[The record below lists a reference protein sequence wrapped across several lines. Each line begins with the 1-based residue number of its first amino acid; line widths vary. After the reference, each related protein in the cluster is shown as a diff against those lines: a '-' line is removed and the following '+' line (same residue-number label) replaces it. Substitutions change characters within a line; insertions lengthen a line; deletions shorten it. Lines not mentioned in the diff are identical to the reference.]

1 MPASTDL
8 DLATANDTA
17 KHAARHPCCAG
28 PELLDSAAP
37 AMPRHSQATPHRNDA
52 TTGKGEDQ

>member
-17 KHAARHPCCAG
+17 KPAGRHPCCAG
-28 PELLDSAAP
+28 PDFFEP
-37 AMPRHSQATPHRNDA
+37 ATPQTSRHPQATTHRNDA
-52 TTGKGEDQ
+52 MTGKGEDQ

>member
-8 DLATANDTA
+8 DLDTANETA
-17 KHAARHPCCAG
+17 KHVARHPCCAG
-28 PELLDSAAP
+28 PDLLDSAAP
-37 AMPRHSQATPHRNDA
+37 AAPRPAQPTPHRNDA

>member
-28 PELLDSAAP
+28 PELADFAAP
-37 AMPRHSQATPHRNDA
+37 ATPRHSQATPNRNDA